1 MNRLEIPYFH
11 NVMLDNGT
19 VALHRYLV
27 RNRNELKM
35 QDYEC
40 SFVAD
45 NQLVIQSD
53 KLFELLEEVYYL
65 MGREIYDTYTNKQRD
80 EAGNLYFVQNKET
93 LTYQAF
99 PFAKMN
105 TYGLTEL
112 LTNNAQ
118 GTTVLES
125 NTRKIANIEKDDP
138 VLANQIKAAFEKKGI
153 KLLSK
158 VYFEEP
164 YTKITRLEKPELAHF
179 IEGKYQCTFTGLSRK
194 KVVDAQ
200 NTSAFLSGIS
210 SFNSFLSNSDKKVS
224 WLAMYLSRFAAANC
238 LYVYE
243 IPQRERIM
251 AYLFHANNLQNLSS
265 LWWSNRVG
273 TLDIDTLRISG
284 FMRNFEVQPA
294 FSSKSFDLQLTND
307 NLLGILYT
315 LQRRALTEPVSFAND
330 PLDDDVSTAKN
341 YSLMSFRADAFA
353 STKRPNRTEYID
365 DLTPLLRFINFI
377 EEQGLVWKDILDSLK
392 IIKPSL
398 ESNKKSNRLER
409 EFREMLLGK
418 IFKIQPIHGDM
429 ADFFVDCFAYKLDGQ
444 NTYRSY
450 NDLLKFTTYY
460 ENKRTMDNQELKQ
473 RRDAAIALGKSI
485 GIAIINWSK
494 NDGQAPDQKANAKQG
509 RKFVIVL
516 RKARTFDKFMEAITR
531 LQSRFQFGI
540 SIDEK
545 LDLLTDENFK
555 EYRDFAI
562 IQATNILISAYKN
575 EKIQPS

>member
-1 MNRLEIPYFH
+1 
-11 NVMLDNGT
+11 MLDNGT
-19 VALHRYLV
+19 VALHRYFV
-27 RNRNELKM
+27 RYRSELKV

-40 SFVAD
+40 SFTTD
-45 NQLVIQSD
+45 NELVIQSER
-53 KLFELLEEVYYL
+53 LFELLEEVYYL
-65 MGREIYDTYTNKQRD
+65 MGKEVYDTYTNKQRD
-80 EAGNLYFVQNKET
+80 EAGNLYFVENKET
-93 LTYQAF
+93 LAYQAF

-138 VLANQIKAAFEKKGI
+138 TLANQIKATFERKGI

-164 YTKITRLEKPELAHF
+164 YTKITRLEKPELVHF
-179 IEGKYQCTFTGLSRK
+179 SEGKYQCTFTGVSRK

-210 SFNSFLSNSDKKVS
+210 SFNSFLSNSDKKIS

-243 IPQRERIM
+243 NKLRERLIV
-251 AYLFHANNLQNLSS
+251 YLFHANNLQDLSN
-265 LWWSNRVG
+265 LWWSNRIG
-273 TLDIDTLRISG
+273 MLDIDTLRTNE
-284 FMRNFEVQPA
+284 FVRNFEVQPA
-294 FSSKSFDLQLTND
+294 FSNKLFDLQLAND

-315 LQRRALTEPVSFAND
+315 LQRRILAKSDWIEDD
-330 PLDDDVSTAKN
+330 PLNDEKNTNPN
-341 YSLMSFRADAFA
+341 YSLMSIRADSFA
-353 STKRPNRTEYID
+353 ATMRPNRTEYID
-365 DLTPLLRFINFI
+365 NLTPLLGFINYI
-377 EEQGLVWKDILDSLK
+377 EAQGLVWKDILDSLK
-392 IIKPSL
+392 IIKPGL
-398 ESNKKSNRLER
+398 ATNKKANRLER
-409 EFREMLLGK
+409 EFREKVLGK

-429 ADFFVDCFAYKLDGQ
+429 ADFFVDCFAYKLDGD

-450 NDLLKFTTYY
+450 NQLLAFTIYY
-460 ENKRTMDNQELKQ
+460 ENAVPKQKNRNAMENPEELKQ

-485 GIAIINWSK
+485 GIAIINWSR

-509 RKFVIVL
+509 RKFVILL

-531 LQSRFQFGI
+531 LQGRFQFGI

-545 LDLLTDENFK
+545 LALLTEDNFK

-575 EKIQPS
+575 